1 MGPCAWQIKSVSGDL
16 GAVTQ
21 SATPGLSHEGLSG
34 LHVSNRRAPP
44 PQPGGAA
51 LHSSRQFLGLS
62 RGTGPW
68 EAAANGTGPGGSLAA
83 LRGKTMQVEK
93 GLRAKVTETGP
104 LGARGHFT
112 ERGPEA
118 SSGRPTS
125 PGHTAPCGP
134 SGGPW
139 STEALNVPSGREAGA
154 AASSRSAR
162 RLAAC
167 IPTASPLSQDHVQSP
182 QPRPCEAGL
191 GQSRLRPR
199 LPLSSRSLG
208 RGPPHAVPAPRRTEW
223 HGAGAGRPRCLRAG
237 GRALPA

>member
-44 PQPGGAA
+44 PQPRGAA

-118 SSGRPTS
+118 SSGQLTS

-162 RLAAC
+162 RHAF
-167 IPTASPLSQDHVQSP
+167 
-182 QPRPCEAGL
+182 PRPL
-191 GQSRLRPR
+191 
-199 LPLSSRSLG
+199 LSARTTFKVLS
-208 RGPPHAVPAPRRTEW
+208 RGPARLA
-223 HGAGAGRPRCLRAG
+223 
-237 GRALPA
+237 